1 MTTDRLV
8 TTDIA
13 SQISKDISL
22 YREKRQKKKYRTSDS
37 FTKKEILIE
46 IGVFILMDKVI
57 KRVLDHLVPC
67 LHGILSLL
75 NHERHLLHLP
85 VYSLRQCPP
94 RSGKC

>member
-1 MTTDRLV
+1 MTTDRLE

-46 IGVFILMDKVI
+46 IGVFLLITFGLMLI
-57 KRVLDHLVPC
+57 IWME
-67 LHGILSLL
+67 GIF
-75 NHERHLLHLP
+75 
-85 VYSLRQCPP
+85 
-94 RSGKC
+94 